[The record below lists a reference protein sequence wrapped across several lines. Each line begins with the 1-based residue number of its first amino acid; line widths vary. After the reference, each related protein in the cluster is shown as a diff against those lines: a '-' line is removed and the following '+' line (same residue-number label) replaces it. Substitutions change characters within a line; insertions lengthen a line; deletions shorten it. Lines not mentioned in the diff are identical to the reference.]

1 MNKKLLLTD
10 LALCSLWALAV
21 LGSRAWGMQLGY
33 QMSLLLVLV
42 MMRITLSFA
51 LYRRDRKAWMPWV
64 LQTVLAV
71 PFIQAG
77 RNFEMYRLINMPFQV
92 LGISLVPSARILFRC
107 LLMAWFWLMP
117 VGVYA
122 WYMLRKRWA
131 RQGMRWTEVMGAL
144 LWHDRSARLY
154 SKLMLLAVLALLA
167 GLAMDMR
174 MACFACVVAPVLS
187 LMVLSRHYGVEVKHI
202 WIAAASMVVFYLCQ
216 DTAGMW
222 RVALLAISFVPVVY
236 LCSNFFR
243 QKGMVRLTLASIL
256 YIGVLLPCLS
266 IGNNPYACLKY
277 ARDGFYYVAPY
288 SGVLVVED
296 EGTGKVGLRDRYGL
310 LVEPEYDSWTWHDSR
325 RWFGQL
331 ELRRN
336 GYFMLY
342 DICNDRL
349 SKGDGLDHE
358 LQDSLCMVMDSHMA
372 SHTYAFN
379 DRLEVSVKDCI
390 KGKLLAHVR
399 MVCNGGPLYHYD
411 RETREAFI
419 KNGAD
424 TLQAGSFVC
433 DTVYIEKCLLKQMA
447 HAVQNGCRDSVQ
459 VYTIDVKSARDE
471 QPREEEV
478 RGLMD
483 AIASLLRGWDK

>member
-10 LALCSLWALAV
+10 LSLCSFWALV
-21 LGSRAWGMQLGY
+21 VIGSRAWGYAVGLPDV
-33 QMSLLLVLV
+33 LLLLV

-51 LYRRDRKAWMPWV
+51 LYRRDRKAWVPWV

-71 PFIQAG
+71 PLVQRG
-77 RNFEMYRLINMPFQV
+77 KDFEMYRLIGIPFQV
-92 LGISLVPSARILFRC
+92 LGIELDQIVRIGFRC
-107 LLMAWFWLMP
+107 LLMGWFWLMP

-122 WYMLRKRWA
+122 CYMLRKRWT

-174 MACFACVVAPVLS
+174 MACFACVVVPMLS
-187 LMVLSRHYGVEVKHI
+187 LMVLTRHYGVEVKHI

-216 DTAGMW
+216 DTAGVW
-222 RVALLAISFVPVVY
+222 RVALLAISFVPVAY

-243 QKGMVRLTLASIL
+243 QKGMICLTLASIL

-277 ARDGFYYVAPY
+277 ARDGFYYVSPY
-288 SGVLVVED
+288 PGVLVVED

-310 LVEPEYDSWTWHDSR
+310 LVEPEYDSWTWHGSR

-336 GYFMLY
+336 GYVMLY
-342 DICNDRL
+342 GICNDKL

-358 LQDSLCMVMDSHMA
+358 LQDSLCTMMDSHMA
-372 SHTYAFN
+372 SHTYAYH

-399 MVCNGGPLYHYD
+399 MVRNEGPQYYYD
-411 RETREAFI
+411 RDIRDAFI

-424 TLQAGSFVC
+424 TLQSGTFER
-433 DTVYIEKCLLKQMA
+433 DTVHIDYCPLKQMV
-447 HAVQNGCRDSVQ
+447 HAVQNVCRDSVL

-478 RGLMD
+478 RELMD